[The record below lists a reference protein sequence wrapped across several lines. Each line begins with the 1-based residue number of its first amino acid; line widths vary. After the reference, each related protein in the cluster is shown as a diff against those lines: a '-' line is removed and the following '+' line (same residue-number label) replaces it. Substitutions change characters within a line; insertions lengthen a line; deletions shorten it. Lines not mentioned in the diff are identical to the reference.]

1 MASDNSFV
9 QAAIP
14 CFDGHYDHW
23 SMLMENFL
31 RSKGKFWPW
40 SDDNIE
46 QKVQVDFDEEEGGKS
61 QQPTPSQITS
71 TVSPNSDANPDCE
84 IEETKRRTQRNRRR
98 HAWMSDFEACGGM
111 GGTGKTT
118 IAKVI
123 YNKIG
128 RNFEGRSFL
137 ANIREVWEQNVG
149 QVSLQEQIL
158 FDICKETKAGIQNI
172 DKGKSILK
180 DKLGHKRVLLVL
192 DDVNTL
198 NQLNAL
204 CGGRQWFG
212 LGSRIIITTRNMDLL
227 KGNRVDKLYKM
238 QEMNERESIE
248 LFSWHTFKQV
258 KPKEVFIEIS
268 KNVVEYCGRLP
279 LALEVLGS
287 YLYGREVKEWEC
299 VLDKLKTIPNDQI
312 HKKLKITSDGIQ
324 NLLLINY
331 TKATIML
338 FKTEALAFFI
348 E

>member
-1 MASDNSFV
+1 MI
-9 QAAIP
+9 QPLAIQ
-14 CFDGHYDHW
+14 
-23 SMLMENFL
+23 S
-31 RSKGKFWPW
+31 S
-40 SDDNIE
+40 I
-46 QKVQVDFDEEEGGKS
+46 
-61 QQPTPSQITS
+61 QQSNDVLLIG
-71 TVSPNSDANPDCE
+71 V
-84 IEETKRRTQRNRRR
+84 
-98 HAWMSDFEACGGM
+98 WGM

-180 DKLGHKRVLLVL
+180 DKLGHKIVLLVL

-204 CGGRQWFG
+204 CGGRLWFG
-212 LGSRIIITTRNMDLL
+212 SGSRIIITTRNMDLL

-248 LFSWHTFKQV
+248 RKILKREFGFINFEEEESCFNDIESRSSEEVV
-258 KPKEVFIEIS
+258 KVATARKIS
-268 KNVVEYCGRLP
+268 GQ
-279 LALEVLGS
+279 
-287 YLYGREVKEWEC
+287 
-299 VLDKLKTIPNDQI
+299 T
-312 HKKLKITSDGIQ
+312 KICLQ
-324 NLLLINY
+324 NEQFL
-331 TKATIML
+331 
-338 FKTEALAFFI
+338 
-348 E
+348 